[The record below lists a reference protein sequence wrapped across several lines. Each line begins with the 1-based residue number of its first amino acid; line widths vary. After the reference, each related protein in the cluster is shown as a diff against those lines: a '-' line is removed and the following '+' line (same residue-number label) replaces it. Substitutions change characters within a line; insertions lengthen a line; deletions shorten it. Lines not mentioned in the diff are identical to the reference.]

1 MEEEKLNNVPN
12 VINANLCDSEFFGA
26 VMKSREAYE
35 CVLSILMDEPELK
48 LKSVRVEDPIYN
60 EEGQR
65 AVRLD
70 TYALEVVDRQ
80 FNTEMQNDTAHD
92 DIMKRSRYYQS
103 LMDSHILKAGPKRYK
118 DMRDTVIIF
127 ITQKDIFGKDIAEYV
142 CRPEFESHSDIA
154 VSDGTKRIFF
164 NMESLNG
171 REELVSLLQYMK
183 KTDINNPYVTS
194 RDERIQ
200 TSRDERILKLDR
212 IVNEVRQSTEWEENS
227 MSIYVRSREEGRQEI
242 IMRIINN
249 IVNRSD
255 ETDVDQI
262 ADQLQVIMK
271 IDHQTAKSYV
281 ETYNNKN
288 LQSV

>member
-1 MEEEKLNNVPN
+1 
-12 VINANLCDSEFFGA
+12 
-26 VMKSREAYE
+26 
-35 CVLSILMDEPELK
+35 
-48 LKSVRVEDPIYN
+48 
-60 EEGQR
+60 
-65 AVRLD
+65 
-70 TYALEVVDRQ
+70 
-80 FNTEMQNDTAHD
+80 
-92 DIMKRSRYYQS
+92 
-103 LMDSHILKAGPKRYK
+103 
-118 DMRDTVIIF
+118 
-127 ITQKDIFGKDIAEYV
+127 
-142 CRPEFESHSDIA
+142 
-154 VSDGTKRIFF
+154 
-164 NMESLNG
+164 
-171 REELVSLLQYMK
+171 MK
-183 KTDINNPYVTS
+183 KTDINNPYV
-194 RDERIQ
+194 

-288 LQSV
+288 LQIR

>member
-1 MEEEKLNNVPN
+1 M
-12 VINANLCDSEFFGA
+12 I
-26 VMKSREAYE
+26 
-35 CVLSILMDEPELK
+35 
-48 LKSVRVEDPIYN
+48 
-60 EEGQR
+60 
-65 AVRLD
+65 
-70 TYALEVVDRQ
+70 
-80 FNTEMQNDTAHD
+80 
-92 DIMKRSRYYQS
+92 
-103 LMDSHILKAGPKRYK
+103 
-118 DMRDTVIIF
+118 
-127 ITQKDIFGKDIAEYV
+127 
-142 CRPEFESHSDIA
+142 
-154 VSDGTKRIFF
+154 
-164 NMESLNG
+164 
-171 REELVSLLQYMK
+171 LVSLLQYMK
-183 KTDINNPYVTS
+183 KTDINNPYV
-194 RDERIQ
+194 

>member
-1 MEEEKLNNVPN
+1 M
-12 VINANLCDSEFFGA
+12 
-26 VMKSREAYE
+26 
-35 CVLSILMDEPELK
+35 
-48 LKSVRVEDPIYN
+48 
-60 EEGQR
+60 
-65 AVRLD
+65 
-70 TYALEVVDRQ
+70 
-80 FNTEMQNDTAHD
+80 
-92 DIMKRSRYYQS
+92 
-103 LMDSHILKAGPKRYK
+103 
-118 DMRDTVIIF
+118 
-127 ITQKDIFGKDIAEYV
+127 
-142 CRPEFESHSDIA
+142 
-154 VSDGTKRIFF
+154 
-164 NMESLNG
+164 
-171 REELVSLLQYMK
+171 
-183 KTDINNPYVTS
+183 
-194 RDERIQ
+194 

>member
-118 DMRDTVIIF
+118 DMRYTVIIF

-183 KTDINNPYVTS
+183 KTDINNPYV
-194 RDERIQ
+194 

>member
-1 MEEEKLNNVPN
+1 
-12 VINANLCDSEFFGA
+12 
-26 VMKSREAYE
+26 
-35 CVLSILMDEPELK
+35 
-48 LKSVRVEDPIYN
+48 
-60 EEGQR
+60 
-65 AVRLD
+65 
-70 TYALEVVDRQ
+70 
-80 FNTEMQNDTAHD
+80 
-92 DIMKRSRYYQS
+92 
-103 LMDSHILKAGPKRYK
+103 
-118 DMRDTVIIF
+118 MRDTVIIF

-183 KTDINNPYVTS
+183 KTDINNPYV
-194 RDERIQ
+194 

-288 LQSV
+288 LQIR

>member
-1 MEEEKLNNVPN
+1 
-12 VINANLCDSEFFGA
+12 
-26 VMKSREAYE
+26 
-35 CVLSILMDEPELK
+35 
-48 LKSVRVEDPIYN
+48 
-60 EEGQR
+60 
-65 AVRLD
+65 
-70 TYALEVVDRQ
+70 
-80 FNTEMQNDTAHD
+80 
-92 DIMKRSRYYQS
+92 
-103 LMDSHILKAGPKRYK
+103 
-118 DMRDTVIIF
+118 
-127 ITQKDIFGKDIAEYV
+127 
-142 CRPEFESHSDIA
+142 
-154 VSDGTKRIFF
+154 
-164 NMESLNG
+164 
-171 REELVSLLQYMK
+171 MK
-183 KTDINNPYVTS
+183 KMDINNPYV
-194 RDERIQ
+194 

>member
-1 MEEEKLNNVPN
+1 
-12 VINANLCDSEFFGA
+12 
-26 VMKSREAYE
+26 
-35 CVLSILMDEPELK
+35 
-48 LKSVRVEDPIYN
+48 
-60 EEGQR
+60 
-65 AVRLD
+65 
-70 TYALEVVDRQ
+70 
-80 FNTEMQNDTAHD
+80 
-92 DIMKRSRYYQS
+92 
-103 LMDSHILKAGPKRYK
+103 
-118 DMRDTVIIF
+118 
-127 ITQKDIFGKDIAEYV
+127 
-142 CRPEFESHSDIA
+142 
-154 VSDGTKRIFF
+154 
-164 NMESLNG
+164 
-171 REELVSLLQYMK
+171 MK

>member
-26 VMKSREAYE
+26 VMKSIEAYE

-118 DMRDTVIIF
+118 DMRYTVIIF

-183 KTDINNPYVTS
+183 KTDINNPYV
-194 RDERIQ
+194 

>member
-1 MEEEKLNNVPN
+1 V
-12 VINANLCDSEFFGA
+12 
-26 VMKSREAYE
+26 
-35 CVLSILMDEPELK
+35 
-48 LKSVRVEDPIYN
+48 
-60 EEGQR
+60 
-65 AVRLD
+65 
-70 TYALEVVDRQ
+70 
-80 FNTEMQNDTAHD
+80 
-92 DIMKRSRYYQS
+92 
-103 LMDSHILKAGPKRYK
+103 
-118 DMRDTVIIF
+118 
-127 ITQKDIFGKDIAEYV
+127 
-142 CRPEFESHSDIA
+142 
-154 VSDGTKRIFF
+154 
-164 NMESLNG
+164 
-171 REELVSLLQYMK
+171 
-183 KTDINNPYVTS
+183 
-194 RDERIQ
+194 

>member
-1 MEEEKLNNVPN
+1 
-12 VINANLCDSEFFGA
+12 
-26 VMKSREAYE
+26 
-35 CVLSILMDEPELK
+35 MDEPELK

-194 RDERIQ
+194 RDERI
-200 TSRDERILKLDR
+200 LKLDR

-288 LQSV
+288 LQIR

>member
-1 MEEEKLNNVPN
+1 MEEEKLNNVPK

-26 VMKSREAYE
+26 VMKSKEAYE

-70 TYALEVVDRQ
+70 TYALDVVDCQ

-92 DIMKRSRYYQS
+92 DIVKRSRYYQS
-103 LMDSHILKAGPKRYK
+103 LMDSHILKAGPNRYK

-183 KTDINNPYVTS
+183 KTDINNPYV
-194 RDERIQ
+194 

>member
-1 MEEEKLNNVPN
+1 
-12 VINANLCDSEFFGA
+12 
-26 VMKSREAYE
+26 
-35 CVLSILMDEPELK
+35 MDEPELK

-194 RDERIQ
+194 RDERI
-200 TSRDERILKLDR
+200 LKLDR

>member
-1 MEEEKLNNVPN
+1 
-12 VINANLCDSEFFGA
+12 
-26 VMKSREAYE
+26 
-35 CVLSILMDEPELK
+35 
-48 LKSVRVEDPIYN
+48 
-60 EEGQR
+60 
-65 AVRLD
+65 
-70 TYALEVVDRQ
+70 
-80 FNTEMQNDTAHD
+80 
-92 DIMKRSRYYQS
+92 
-103 LMDSHILKAGPKRYK
+103 
-118 DMRDTVIIF
+118 
-127 ITQKDIFGKDIAEYV
+127 
-142 CRPEFESHSDIA
+142 
-154 VSDGTKRIFF
+154 
-164 NMESLNG
+164 
-171 REELVSLLQYMK
+171 MK
-183 KTDINNPYVTS
+183 KTDINNPYV
-194 RDERIQ
+194 

>member
-1 MEEEKLNNVPN
+1 
-12 VINANLCDSEFFGA
+12 
-26 VMKSREAYE
+26 
-35 CVLSILMDEPELK
+35 
-48 LKSVRVEDPIYN
+48 
-60 EEGQR
+60 
-65 AVRLD
+65 
-70 TYALEVVDRQ
+70 
-80 FNTEMQNDTAHD
+80 
-92 DIMKRSRYYQS
+92 
-103 LMDSHILKAGPKRYK
+103 
-118 DMRDTVIIF
+118 
-127 ITQKDIFGKDIAEYV
+127 
-142 CRPEFESHSDIA
+142 
-154 VSDGTKRIFF
+154 
-164 NMESLNG
+164 
-171 REELVSLLQYMK
+171 MK
-183 KTDINNPYVTS
+183 KTDINNPYV
-194 RDERIQ
+194 

-249 IVNRSD
+249 IANRSD

>member
-127 ITQKDIFGKDIAEYV
+127 ITQKDILGKDIAEYV

-183 KTDINNPYVTS
+183 KTDINNPYV
-194 RDERIQ
+194 